1 MVRELSSIV
10 YQSGYVPSNNEYC
23 SYPFAARCGVEA

>member
-10 YQSGYVPSNNEYC
+10 YQSGYVSSNNESC
-23 SYPFAARCGVEA
+23 SYPFAARCGVVA